1 MNTSTSNTS
10 LNMLPPGHLGMI
22 SVIVTEVFFFA
33 SLIVVY
39 LAYLGKSISGPMP
52 SDTLEL
58 GLVSFNT
65 IALLASSATIVLA
78 LKALRTGNNVRF
90 LTWLLCTIALG
101 AWFLIGTGIEWK
113 GLIVDDHLRLQ
124 TNLFGTTFYTL
135 VGFHAFHVTFGVFA
149 LFVIWCLGLKGC
161 IKQKHHQNIE
171 YVSWYWHFVDSVWIA
186 VFLVVYVI
194 GR

>member
-1 MNTSTSNTS
+1 MNISKPNTT
-10 LNMLPPGHLGMI
+10 LHMLPPGHLGMI

-52 SDTLEL
+52 AETLKL
-58 GLVSFNT
+58 GLVSVNT
-65 IALLASSATIVLA
+65 VALLASSATIMLA
-78 LKALRTGNNVRF
+78 LKALRSGNDSRF
-90 LTWLLCTIALG
+90 LVWLLSTILLG
-101 AWFLIGTGIEWK
+101 ACFLIGTGIEWA
-113 GLIVDDHLRLQ
+113 GLIVDDHLHLQ

-135 VGFHAFHVTFGVFA
+135 VGFHAFHVSFGVFA
-149 LFVIWCLGLKGC
+149 LFVIWCLGFKGC
-161 IKQKHHQNIE
+161 IKKEHHQNIE
-171 YVSWYWHFVDSVWIA
+171 YVSWYWHFVDTVWIA